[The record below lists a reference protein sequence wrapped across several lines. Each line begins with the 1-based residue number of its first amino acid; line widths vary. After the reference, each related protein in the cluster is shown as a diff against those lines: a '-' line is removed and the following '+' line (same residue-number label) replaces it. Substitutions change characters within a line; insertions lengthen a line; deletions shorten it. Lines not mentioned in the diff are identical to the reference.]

1 MNIQD
6 VADFIDLVKNPK
18 KYEESLASLKAE
30 SDRQQAVLETI
41 GKAKKLEAW
50 EKELDKKEATLETSY
65 QTRVAALDAE
75 AATKQKELDAALVAA
90 KKSQGDNAELV
101 TKNKAKEKE
110 LVAREKVVAE
120 KEFVLDRDQK
130 IVNER
135 SAQLNAQ
142 IAEYE
147 DKLSKLKAVMG

>member
-6 VADFIDLVKNPK
+6 IADFLDLVKNPK
-18 KYEESLASLKAE
+18 KYEAALTDLKAE
-30 SDRQQAVLETI
+30 NDRQQAVLATI
-41 GKAKKLEAW
+41 TNAKNLDAW
-50 EKELDKKEATLETSY
+50 KKELDKREATLETNY
-65 QTRVAALDAE
+65 QSRVASLDTEVTAKK
-75 AATKQKELDAALVAA
+75 AELDASLAAA

-101 TKNKAKEKE
+101 AKNKEKE
-110 LVAREKVVAE
+110 KLLVEREKVVAE

>member
-18 KYEESLASLKAE
+18 KYEESLANLKAE
-30 SDRQQAVLETI
+30 SDRQQAVLATI
-41 GKAKKLEAW
+41 NKAKKLEAW
-50 EKELDKKEATLETSY
+50 EKELIVKEATLETNY
-65 QTRVAALDAE
+65 QTRVVALDAE
-75 AATKQKELDAALVAA
+75 NETKQKELDAALVAA

-101 TKNKAKEKE
+101 VKNKALQVDLK
-110 LVAREKVVAE
+110 AREKAVTE

-142 IAEYE
+142 IKEYDE
-147 DKLSKLKAVMG
+147 KLAKLKAVME

>member
-6 VADFIDLVKNPK
+6 IADFLDLVKNPK
-18 KYEESLASLKAE
+18 KYETALADLKAE
-30 SDRQQAVLETI
+30 SDRQQAVLATMV
-41 GKAKKLEAW
+41 KAKDLTGW
-50 EKELDKKEATLETSY
+50 EKELDKREATLESNY
-65 QTRVAALDAE
+65 QSRVASLDAE
-75 AATKQKELDAALVAA
+75 AAAKQSELDAALAAA
-90 KKSQGDNAELV
+90 KKLQGESAALV
-101 TKNKAKEKE
+101 TKNREQEKE
-110 LVAREKVVAE
+110 LVVRENIVTE

-147 DKLSKLKAVMG
+147 EKLSKLKAAMG